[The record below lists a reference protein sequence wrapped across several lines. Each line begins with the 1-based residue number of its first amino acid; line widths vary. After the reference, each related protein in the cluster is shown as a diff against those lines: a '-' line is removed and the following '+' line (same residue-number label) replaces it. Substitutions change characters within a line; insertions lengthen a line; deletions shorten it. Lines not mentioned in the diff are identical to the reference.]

1 MKSAQVKMARQLGDG
16 ASYCTLLKKPG
27 VCSYYHAAARKSAM
41 GHRKC
46 PDYSS
51 HRTRTT
57 HQFAFANLQI
67 FEELHQ
73 VADSSICA
81 EDCFLELS

>member
-1 MKSAQVKMARQLGDG
+1 MKLAQVKTARQLGDG
-16 ASYCTLLKKPG
+16 ASHRTPLKKPG
-27 VCSYYHAAARKSAM
+27 VCGYYRAAACKSAI

-46 PDYSS
+46 PGYSS
-51 HRTRTT
+51 HRTRMA
-57 HQFAFANLQI
+57 HQFAFANLRI

-81 EDCFLELS
+81 EDCFEWS

>member
-1 MKSAQVKMARQLGDG
+1 MKSAQVKTARQLGDG
-16 ASYCTLLKKPG
+16 ASYRTPLKEPG
-27 VCSYYHAAARKSAM
+27 VCGYYHAATCKSAM

-51 HRTRTT
+51 HRTRMT
-57 HQFAFANLQI
+57 HQFAFANLRI

-73 VADSSICA
+73 VADPSICA
-81 EDCFLELS
+81 EDCFE

>member
-1 MKSAQVKMARQLGDG
+1 MKLAQVKTARQLGDG

-27 VCSYYHAAARKSAM
+27 VCGYYRAALCKSAM

-46 PDYSS
+46 PDYSP

-57 HQFAFANLQI
+57 RQFAFANLRI

-81 EDCFLELS
+81 EDCFE

>member
-1 MKSAQVKMARQLGDG
+1 MKSTRVKTARQLRGD

-27 VCSYYHAAARKSAM
+27 VCGYYRVAVCKLAM

-46 PDYSS
+46 PEYSS

-57 HQFAFANLQI
+57 HQFAFANLRI

-73 VADSSICA
+73 VADSSICV
-81 EDCFLELS
+81 EDCFLE